1 MNSKKYNLPSERV
14 KTTFMTCMSD
24 MQNTY
29 WEKGFSTCKKNKY
42 QVMTMLYVSYI
53 EYVLG
58 EG

>member
-1 MNSKKYNLPSERV
+1 
-14 KTTFMTCMSD
+14 MSD

-53 EYVLG
+53 EYVLE
-58 EG
+58 EGWG